1 MTPVTDMS
9 LDNPDEPLEVPPS
22 ARPPDEPWLAGMR
35 SLGEALID
43 IAELA
48 PIPLALPPGVVRGLL
63 PKEFKAEGA
72 ARGWTVAAI
81 YQGSDFQ
88 MLAGFISPKGVRFP
102 LYDWPECR
110 DRTMLLEWMPQG

>member
-1 MTPVTDMS
+1 MTDMLS
-9 LDNPDEPLEVPPS
+9 DNVDESLEVPSS
-22 ARPPDEPWLAGMR
+22 ALPPDEPWLAGMR
-35 SLGEALID
+35 SLGEALIE

-48 PIPLALPPGVVRGLL
+48 HIPLALPPGVVRGLL

-72 ARGWTVAAI
+72 AWGWTVAAI
-81 YQGSDFQ
+81 YKGSDFQ

-110 DRTMLLEWMPQG
+110 DRTMLLEWRPK